1 MLKNEKGQNDGNR
14 IFFMFIFTFCPPLKK
29 DILMKKKKNLGLQRK
44 KGMHLFSIAPN
55 SKCYRN

>member
-29 DILMKKKKNLGLQRK
+29 DILMKKKKKSRLTEEK
-44 KGMHLFSIAPN
+44 
-55 SKCYRN
+55 RNAFVQYCPKQ